1 MFRRGLFYSY
11 LSIYLRNFL
20 NLSVTETSLFATFP
34 MLVNILFQTFVWG
47 KLSDRLQK
55 RRTLIVF
62 GELAAGIITFF
73 IWVLHLVPPSLR
85 AAGYVVILGLT
96 FLEIF
101 WSMSNLGWTALV
113 SDLYPDKKRAEIQG
127 KFTSLGGVG
136 RVIGVWIGGLAY
148 DGLSR
153 YYPGWGFH
161 QGLLFFIASGV
172 MLVST
177 IPMFFVPEGGVG
189 LTGAGDKMKQALMG
203 NCKKAANYSKPLILF
218 LISLVFVNFGR
229 NSVAIIISQY
239 LTLPQGFNV
248 SSSTLS
254 YIVNAS
260 SISVILTGVSVGVL
274 KRKLSDRS
282 LFLTGIISAIT
293 TLTLYSQANHLFFVF
308 VASFLNG
315 FTFVIL
321 FASSYSYIAR
331 LIPPEKRGRQF
342 ALYNATRFLSWGIP
356 ATFITGPL
364 IDLMIKFG
372 FPQVYSYRLSFLV
385 AAVTVSLGIFFFFWA
400 DRIIKNHPGA
410 SDAN

>member
-1 MFRRGLFYSY
+1 
-11 LSIYLRNFL
+11 
-20 NLSVTETSLFATFP
+20 
-34 MLVNILFQTFVWG
+34 
-47 KLSDRLQK
+47 
-55 RRTLIVF
+55 
-62 GELAAGIITFF
+62 
-73 IWVLHLVPPSLR
+73 
-85 AAGYVVILGLT
+85 
-96 FLEIF
+96 
-101 WSMSNLGWTALV
+101 MSNLGWTALV

-127 KFTSLGGVG
+127 KFNSLGGVG

-172 MLVST
+172 MLIST
-177 IPMFFVPEGGVG
+177 VPMFFVPEGGMGV
-189 LTGAGDKMKQALMG
+189 TGSGEKIKQALIG
-203 NCKKAANYSKPLILF
+203 NYKKTASYSKPFILF

-260 SISVILTGVSVGVL
+260 SISVILTGISVGIL
-274 KRKLSDRS
+274 KRKLSDRN

-293 TLTLYSQANHLFFVF
+293 TLTLYSQANQLFFVF
-308 VASFLNG
+308 IASFLNG
-315 FTFVIL
+315 FTFVVL

-385 AAVTVSLGIFFFFWA
+385 AAVTVSVGIFFFFWA
-400 DRIIKNHPGA
+400 DRIIRNHPGA
-410 SDAN
+410 TDVN